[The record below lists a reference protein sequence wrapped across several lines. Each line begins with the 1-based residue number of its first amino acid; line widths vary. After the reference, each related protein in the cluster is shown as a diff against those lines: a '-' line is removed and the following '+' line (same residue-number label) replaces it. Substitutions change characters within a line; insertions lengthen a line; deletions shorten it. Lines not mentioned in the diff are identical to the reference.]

1 MNKNKHRQFQEG
13 SIQILSHIYPGNG
26 DEKMQSF
33 RTDNSPITYYISGH
47 DHREWVLFLHAAF
60 VDHRM
65 FDAQTAYFKD
75 SYNVL
80 AVDLIGHGQSTYTR
94 RGDSINKMSLWIY
107 DILPRSVPL
116 PASAATISIILTPE
130 CRKRISHPRC

>member
-1 MNKNKHRQFQEG
+1 
-13 SIQILSHIYPGNG
+13 
-26 DEKMQSF
+26 MQSF
-33 RTDNSPITYYISGH
+33 RADNSPITYYISGR

-80 AVDLIGHGQSTYTR
+80 AVDLIGHGQSTDTR
-94 RGDSINKMSLWIY
+94 RGDSINKM
-107 DILPRSVPL
+107 
-116 PASAATISIILTPE
+116 
-130 CRKRISHPRC
+130 